1 MMSWRAPSSARS
13 LARNEYGKGGWA
25 LTEGRAEGSKLE
37 SRLIRGVENAFL
49 RGTKVPLGCSL
60 HQSSLISGQTAPGGK
75 YICLPRIPEE
85 RVGMENTGLCS
96 WVWEGQSG
104 QSSGPDSGSFP
115 PDIPVFKVTLPN
127 YVPQTLVETGF
138 FASICQFCWQEDHNG
153 AMPVTQEVI
162 WLSHVWQVCS
172 WLKLLQ
178 PRSSLGSKGL
188 QPTNRQSSKK
198 R

>member
-1 MMSWRAPSSARS
+1 MSWRAPSSAGS
-13 LARNEYGKGGWA
+13 LARTEYDKGGWA

-37 SRLIRGVENAFL
+37 SGLIRGVENAFL

-60 HQSSLISGQTAPGGK
+60 HQFSLISGQSAPGGK

-115 PDIPVFKVTLPN
+115 PDITVFKVTSPN
-127 YVPQTLVETGF
+127 YVPQTLVSSLLFVGSLGKTLGTCPIW
-138 FASICQFCWQEDHNG
+138 ASPSTLAWDVVKVV
-153 AMPVTQEVI
+153 VTQRTI
-162 WLSHVWQVCS
+162 S
-172 WLKLLQ
+172 
-178 PRSSLGSKGL
+178 
-188 QPTNRQSSKK
+188 QSPCA
-198 R
+198 